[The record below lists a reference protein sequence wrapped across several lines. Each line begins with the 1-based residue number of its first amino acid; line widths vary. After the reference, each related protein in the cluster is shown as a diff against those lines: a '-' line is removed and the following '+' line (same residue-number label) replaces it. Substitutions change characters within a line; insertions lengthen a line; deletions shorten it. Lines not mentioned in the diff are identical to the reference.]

1 MLYRD
6 VETSRLLAGERAS
19 GLAGDRRSGSRRKA
33 VGEGADVARRLRLP
47 PDIVRRLRAG
57 GFLERLAL
65 SDDQI
70 RRRVFGGM
78 WRDAGD
84 LPDRS

>member
-1 MLYRD
+1 
-6 VETSRLLAGERAS
+6 
-19 GLAGDRRSGSRRKA
+19 
-33 VGEGADVARRLRLP
+33 VARRLRLP
-47 PDIVRRLRAG
+47 PDVVRRLRAG

>member
-6 VETSRLLAGERAS
+6 AETSRLLAGERMS
-19 GLAGDRRSGSRRKA
+19 DLAGDWRSGRRRKA
-33 VGEGADVARRLRLP
+33 VREGADVARRLRLP
-47 PDIVRRLRAG
+47 PEVVRRLRAG

-70 RRRVFGGM
+70 RRRVFAGM
-78 WRDAGD
+78 WRDARD
-84 LPDRS
+84 APDRS

>member
-6 VETSRLLAGERAS
+6 AETSRLLAGERMS
-19 GLAGDRRSGSRRKA
+19 DLAGDWRSERRRKA

-47 PDIVRRLRAG
+47 PEVVGRLRAG

-78 WRDAGD
+78 WRDARD
-84 LPDRS
+84 APERS